1 MKQTIYCLKTYWKRI
16 DTMINNIDELD
27 RYIEKANNHISKEIG
42 KKEIIEEQILSKMQK
57 SREIGEE
64 VELLSKVSAL
74 LHKTSEYAREQAK
87 FQIESLVTKCLQ
99 YVFETDIEF
108 LVEIDEQRGKSSA
121 EFYVVNTIDDII
133 LKTKPELS
141 RGGGVVDIVS
151 LALRIAFLQTHK
163 PKIQGPLILDEPAK
177 HVSDEYIYNVSEFLS
192 QTSELFE
199 RQIIMV
205 THNNHL
211 ASIGT
216 KAYKVD
222 LKGSVSMVTKIASS

>member
-1 MKQTIYCLKTYWKRI
+1 MMK
-16 DTMINNIDELD
+16 NIDELNE
-27 RYIEKANNHISKEIG
+27 YIGRANKFISKEMG
-42 KKEIIEEQILSKMQK
+42 KKEIIEQQINIKTERLQD
-57 SREIGEE
+57 IGKE
-64 VELLSKVSAL
+64 VELLSKVSTL

-87 FQIESLVTKCLQ
+87 FQVETLVTKCLQ
-99 YVFETDIEF
+99 YVFETDIKF
-108 LVEIDEQRGKSSA
+108 IVEIEEQRSKSAA
-121 EFYVVNTIDDII
+121 EFYVVNNIDDHI

-177 HVSDEYIYNVSEFLS
+177 HVSDEYIYNVSEFLK
-192 QTSELFE
+192 QTSELFD

-211 ASIGT
+211 SSIST
-216 KAYKVD
+216 SAYKVD
-222 LKGSVSMVTKIASS
+222 LKSSISEVTKISSS

>member
-1 MKQTIYCLKTYWKRI
+1 MI
-16 DTMINNIDELD
+16 DNIGEFDE
-27 RYIEKANNHISKEIG
+27 YIKNANNYISKEIG
-42 KKEIIEEQILSKMQK
+42 KKEIIEEQIKIKTKK
-57 SREIGEE
+57 SLDISEE
-64 VELLSKVSAL
+64 LELLSKVAAL

-121 EFYVVNTIDDII
+121 EFYVVNTIDDMI

-163 PKIQGPLILDEPAK
+163 PKIEGPLILDEPAK
-177 HVSDEYIYNVSEFLS
+177 HVSDEYIYNVSEFLN
-192 QTSELFE
+192 QTSELFD
-199 RQIIMV
+199 RQVIMV

-216 KAYKVD
+216 MSYKVD
-222 LKGSVSMVTKIASS
+222 LKGSISQVTKIVSS

>member
-1 MKQTIYCLKTYWKRI
+1 
-16 DTMINNIDELD
+16 MIENIDEFD
-27 RYIEKANNHISKEIG
+27 KYIKNANNYISKEIG
-42 KKEIIEEQILSKMQK
+42 KKEIIEEQIKTKSKK
-57 SREIGEE
+57 SLDIAEE
-64 VELLSKVSAL
+64 LELLSKVGAL

-108 LVEIDEQRGKSSA
+108 LVEIDEQRGKSAA
-121 EFYVVNTIDDII
+121 EFYVVNTIEDII

-163 PKIQGPLILDEPAK
+163 PKIEGPLILDEPAK
-177 HVSDEYIYNVSEFLS
+177 HVSDEYIYNVSEFLN

-216 KAYKVD
+216 MAYKVD
-222 LKGSVSMVTKIASS
+222 LKGSISQVTKIVSS

>member
-1 MKQTIYCLKTYWKRI
+1 
-16 DTMINNIDELD
+16 MIKNVEELND
-27 RYIEKANNHISKEIG
+27 YVNRANKFISKEMG
-42 KKEIIEEQILSKMQK
+42 KKEIIEEQIK
-57 SREIGEE
+57 SR
-64 VELLSKVSAL
+64 K
-74 LHKTSEYAREQAK
+74 KTSEEMAERIDLLTKVGALLNKTSKYAREQAK
-87 FQIESLVTKCLQ
+87 SQVETLVTKCLQ
-99 YVFETDIEF
+99 YVFESDVEF
-108 LVEIDEQRGKSSA
+108 LIEIDEQRGKSSA

-177 HVSDEYIYNVSEFLS
+177 HVSDEYIYNVSEFLK
-192 QTSELFE
+192 QTSELFN

-216 KAYKVD
+216 SAYRVD
-222 LKGSVSMVTKIASS
+222 LKGSISEVSKVVSLSIKE

>member
-1 MKQTIYCLKTYWKRI
+1 
-16 DTMINNIDELD
+16 MIKNIDELNN
-27 RYIEKANNHISKEIG
+27 YIDTANRFISKEMG
-42 KKEIIEEQILSKMQK
+42 KKEIIEEQLKNKIKISE
-57 SREIGEE
+57 EISSELD
-64 VELLSKVSAL
+64 LLSKVSTL

-87 FQIESLVTKCLQ
+87 VQVETLVTKCLQ
-99 YVFETDIEF
+99 YVFESNIEF
-108 LVEIDEQRGKSSA
+108 VIEIDEQRGKSAA
-121 EFYVVNTIDDII
+121 EFYVVNASDDII

-177 HVSDEYIYNVSEFLS
+177 HVSDEYIYNVSEFLKQS
-192 QTSELFE
+192 SELFD

-211 ASIGT
+211 SSIASN
-216 KAYKVD
+216 AYKVE
-222 LKGSVSMVTKIASS
+222 LKGSVSQVTKIDFI

>member
-1 MKQTIYCLKTYWKRI
+1 
-16 DTMINNIDELD
+16 MIENIDQLNE
-27 RYIEKANNHISKEIG
+27 YIDKADKFIAKEMG
-42 KKEIIEEQILSKMQK
+42 KKEIIEEQIKHK
-57 SREIGEE
+57 TSRLEEIASE
-64 VELLSKVSAL
+64 VDLLSKVSAL

-87 FQIESLVTKCLQ
+87 VQIETLVTKCLQ

-108 LVEIDEQRGKSSA
+108 IVEIDEQRGKSAA
-121 EFYVVNTIDDII
+121 EFYVVNTMDDII

-177 HVSDEYIYNVSEFLS
+177 HVSDEYIYNVSEFLK
-192 QTSELFE
+192 QTSELFD
-199 RQIIMV
+199 RQMIMV

-211 ASIGT
+211 ASIST
-216 KAYKVD
+216 SAYKVE
-222 LKGSVSMVTKIASS
+222 LKGSVSEVSKI

>member
-1 MKQTIYCLKTYWKRI
+1 
-16 DTMINNIDELD
+16 MIREIEDLD
-27 RYIEKANNHISKEIG
+27 LYLNKAKNFISKEMG
-42 KKEIIEEQILSKMQK
+42 KKEKLEEQIESNIQR
-57 SREIGEE
+57 SRLIDKDIEI
-64 VELLSKVSAL
+64 LSKVATL

-99 YVFETDIEF
+99 YIFETNVEF
-108 LVEIDEQRGKSSA
+108 LIEIQEQRGKSTA
-121 EFYVVNTIDDII
+121 EFYVVNEIEDIM

-163 PKIQGPLILDEPAK
+163 PAIEGPLILDEPAK
-177 HVSDEYIYNVSEFLS
+177 HVSDEYIYNVSEFLK
-192 QTSELFE
+192 QTSDLFN

-211 ASIGT
+211 ASIGSNS
-216 KAYKVD
+216 YKVE
-222 LKGSVSMVTKIASS
+222 LVGTISKLTNITS